1 MKLLPHTPANA
12 LNKAYLRQS
21 LRRDQIDLFKS
32 GLANMFERIR
42 TDESEEHLK
51 NIVADFLKDTWY
63 KQTNEINTKDRKDLV
78 IHNGKFSTDTVAVII
93 EAKKPSNKTE
103 MISAERPNAKAF
115 HELIL
120 YYLGETVDSGNHGIK
135 NLIVTNIHEWFVFDG
150 VWFEKNIFRNSKLIK
165 EYQAWKVSGHDTRH
179 FYERIAQRCLDGL
192 EDDIP
197 CTYFD
202 SRDVEKIIRRPERA
216 DDRKLIELYKVLSPP
231 HLLKQSFANDANS
244 LNREFYNELLHII
257 GLEEVKDKG
266 KKLISRKAPD
276 RRNEG
281 SLLENAINML
291 KVQRVLD
298 GLDNPE
304 QFGSTDDERLFSIG
318 LELCIIW
325 LNRILFLKLLEGQL
339 ISYHQGDRGYA
350 FLKSDK
356 ITDFDDLQEL
366 FFEVLARRLNER
378 SPSVAAKFGAIPYLN
393 SSLFEISDLE
403 RKTIQVSNLKARL
416 EMPVHDATVLKDASG
431 KRISGKR
438 STLGYL
444 FDFLDAYNFASEGKA
459 DIQETAKTI
468 INASVLGLIFE
479 KINGYR
485 DGSFYTPGF
494 ITMYMSREAIRRAVV
509 QKFRDAKLPGCQ
521 SPADF
526 DDIGDKLDYTDKEQ
540 RQRANDIINS
550 LRLCDPAVGS
560 GHFLVSAL
568 NEIIAVKS
576 DLHILTDRDGKR
588 LHGCVVTIE
597 NDELIITVEDELFV
611 YNPKDPESRR
621 IQEAL
626 FHEKQA
632 IIEQCLFGVD
642 INPKSVAI
650 CRLRLWIELLKSA
663 YYTRE
668 SGYAELETLPN
679 IDINIK
685 CGNSL
690 ISRFAL
696 RNGASQQLSQVELN
710 KRQQLTKRYKEK
722 VWQYKL
728 APANKAILRKEI
740 AALKEDLQNFAV
752 PVDKDLM
759 ALRKLKND
767 LDQTGFGFVK
777 EEMEQYHALLA
788 REEELKRVVAEK
800 LRTIYGN
807 AFEWRFEFP
816 EVLDEEGNFTGFDVV
831 IGNPPYIR
839 QEAIKEQ
846 KQAIAALFG
855 NFFCGTADIYT
866 YFYKIGLEVLKPG
879 GLLSFIAPN
888 KFMRAG
894 YGKNTRDLLTTLA
907 RPLMVLDFGD
917 LPIFDEATTY
927 PSIVMVEKMPPSQPP
942 PAGGRSKNKSLPK
955 RGRVGEGENFL
966 AATFTDSKQL
976 ASFDETIATI
986 GFTMPVSALKNEE
999 WNLERPEV
1007 LALMEKLRK
1016 AGKPLGEYVEGRF
1029 YYGIKT
1035 GLNEAFVIDEETRQ
1049 RLIAEDPKSEEII
1062 KPWLRGRDIR
1072 KWRANASGV
1081 YVIYAPWHIEI
1092 ASYPAILNYLLQFK
1106 EKLEQR
1112 NEALTGRHEW
1122 YALQRYASDYI
1133 QEFSKKK
1140 IVYQI
1145 FQVKP
1150 LFLMDCDGVLTNNAA
1165 YIIPDSDEYLLA
1177 YLNSKLGWYMI
1188 TKYCAHIQNGYQ
1200 LMASYFEKSLIFPAT
1215 DAQKAPII
1223 KRVEQILAN
1232 PDSPDIP
1239 GLEAEIDCLVYQLY
1253 GLTDAEIAVVE
1264 GKESKR

>member
-1 MKLLPHTPANA
+1 MKLLPHSPAKA
-12 LNKAYLRQS
+12 LSKAYLRQS

-32 GLANMFERIR
+32 GLARMFERIR

-78 IHNGKFSTDTVAVII
+78 IHNGKFSTDAVAVII

-120 YYLGETVDSGNHGIK
+120 YYLRETMDSGNHDIK
-135 NLIVTNIHEWFVFDG
+135 HLTITNIHEWFVFDG
-150 VWFEKNIFRNSKLIK
+150 VWFEKNIFRNAKLIK

-179 FYERIAQRCLDGL
+179 FYERMAQRCLDGL

-202 SRDVEKIIRRPERA
+202 FRDVEKILRKPERA
-216 DDRKLIELYKVLSPP
+216 DDRKLIDLYKVLSPQ

-244 LNREFYNELLHII
+244 LNREFYNELLHIV

-291 KVQRVLD
+291 KIQRVLD
-298 GLDNPE
+298 ELDNPE
-304 QFGSTDDERLFSIG
+304 QFGGNADERLFSIG

-339 ISYHQGDRGYA
+339 IAYHRGDRGYA

-366 FFEVLARRLNER
+366 FFEVLARRLDER

-403 RKTIQVSNLKARL
+403 RKTIQVYNLKGRL
-416 EMPVHDATVLKDASG
+416 EMPVHGATVLKDASG
-431 KRISGKR
+431 KRISGNR
-438 STLGYL
+438 NTLGYL
-444 FDFLDAYNFASEGKA
+444 FDFLDAYDFANEGKA

-521 SPADF
+521 NPADF
-526 DDIGDKLDYTDKEQ
+526 DDLGDKLDYTDKEL
-540 RQRANDIINS
+540 RHKANEVINS
-550 LRLCDPAVGS
+550 LRICDPAVGS

-576 DLHILTDRDGKR
+576 DLRILTDRDGKR

-597 NDELIITVEDELFV
+597 NDELIVTIEDELFV

-642 INPKSVAI
+642 INPKSVSI

-690 ISRFAL
+690 VSRFAITGVANVYATERYKL
-696 RNGASQQLSQVELN
+696 KAITDS
-710 KRQQLTKRYKEK
+710 YKEK
-722 VWQYKL
+722 VWQYKQT
-728 APANKAILRKEI
+728 PANKHILRKEI
-740 AALKEDLQNFAV
+740 ADLKEALQGFAV
-752 PVDKDLM
+752 PTDPDLI
-759 ALRKLKND
+759 ALRKIKNN
-767 LDQTGFGFVK
+767 LDQLGLGMVS
-777 EEMEQYHALLA
+777 EELEEFRALVVQ
-788 REEELKRVVAEK
+788 EEELKRVIRDKHNTVYA
-800 LRTIYGN
+800 N
-807 AFEWRFEFP
+807 AFEWHFEFP
-816 EVLDEEGNFTGFDVV
+816 EVLDEDGNFIGFDIV
-831 IGNPPYIR
+831 IMNPPYGIKFNKEEKEFLKNEYNRVHIR
-839 QEAIKEQ
+839 TPESFNYFIDRAYDISSAKGRCGVIVPSSLLNQIEFEKTRKFLLDNCSIEVILNLGDEVFQDVNTPTCIVEFTKNKYAGKIKY
-846 KQAIAALFG
+846 
-855 NFFCGTADIYT
+855 ADLT
-866 YFYKIGLEVLKPG
+866 LVD
-879 GLLSFIAPN
+879 
-888 KFMRAG
+888 
-894 YGKNTRDLLTTLA
+894 RDLLPNTINSVSSFIECDSFKYSEGHSFNYKKFKSIIEKCYNNPNLKVVTEEVA
-907 RPLMVLDFGD
+907 TG
-917 LPIFDEATTY
+917 ISSGFDKAY
-927 PSIVMVEKMPPSQPP
+927 V
-942 PAGGRSKNKSLPK
+942 
-955 RGRVGEGENFL
+955 
-966 AATFTDSKQL
+966 FTDSQIK
-976 ASFDETIATI
+976 E
-986 GFTMPVSALKNEE
+986 N
-999 WNLERPEV
+999 NLEPI
-1007 LALMEKLRK
+1007 LLKKLII
-1016 AGKPLGEYVEGRF
+1016 GGEINRYNL
-1029 YYGIKT
+1029 T
-1035 GLNEAFVIDEETRQ
+1035 
-1049 RLIAEDPKSEEII
+1049 PKSNKQII
-1062 KPWLRGRDIR
+1062 YITSNESIKEYPAVEKELLQYKDVLLKRREAANGKIEWFSLNWPRRKKLFENPKILIR
-1072 KWRANASGV
+1072 QTANC
-1081 YVIYAPWHIEI
+1081 II
-1092 ASYPAILNYLLQFK
+1092 ASYDDEKWYCLKSGIIIQLPDRSDIHYYYLLAILNSRLIDFLYRDLV
-1106 EKLEQR
+1106 
-1112 NEALTGRHEW
+1112 NEDNR
-1122 YALQRYASDYI
+1122 
-1133 QEFSKKK
+1133 
-1140 IVYQI
+1140 I
-1145 FQVKP
+1145 FPEVKP
-1150 LFLMDCDGVLTNNAA
+1150 IQLF
-1165 YIIPDSDEYLLA
+1165 
-1177 YLNSKLGWYMI
+1177 KLPVKVI
-1188 TKYCAHIQNGYQ
+1188 DKPKQT
-1200 LMASYFEKSLIFPAT
+1200 
-1215 DAQKAPII
+1215 PII
-1223 KRVEQILAN
+1223 TLVEQILAAKKA
-1232 PDSPDIP
+1232 DAKADTSA
-1239 GLEAEIDCLVYQLY
+1239 LETQIDCLVYQLY
-1253 GLTDAEIAVVE
+1253 GLTDEEITVVE
-1264 GKESKR
+1264 GKNQKGEK